1 MLWTINDAAVDFG
14 LDRATLCR
22 RLRGLGTEIPKG
34 KKAARPWLT
43 TRQVM
48 AAVVGDLEAE
58 KIRDTA
64 ASADARELKNAQARG
79 ELIPAQIVEQ
89 TLAEFGAWWRTKEL
103 SRPALLGARCNPA
116 DPHHAAGVLD
126 DDKDA
131 TLREGDGLLAGI
143 LARLAKG
150 IPTEPEPEPEDDTD
164 KTDETETETG
174 E

>member
-22 RLRGLGTEIPKG
+22 RLRGLGMDLPKG
-34 KKAARPWLT
+34 KAAARPWLT

-64 ASADARELKNAQARG
+64 ASADARELKNAQLRG
-79 ELIPAQIVEQ
+79 ELIPAQTVEMI
-89 TLAEFGAWWRTKEL
+89 LAEFGAWWRTKEL
-103 SRPALLGARCNPA
+103 GRPTLLAARCNPA
-116 DPHHAAGVLD
+116 DPHHAASVLE

-131 TLREGDGLLAGI
+131 TLREGDGLLEGI
-143 LARLAKG
+143 LRRVAAG
-150 IPTEPEPEPEDDTD
+150 IPTEQTEEN
-164 KTDETETETG
+164 DETESE
-174 E
+174 EDND